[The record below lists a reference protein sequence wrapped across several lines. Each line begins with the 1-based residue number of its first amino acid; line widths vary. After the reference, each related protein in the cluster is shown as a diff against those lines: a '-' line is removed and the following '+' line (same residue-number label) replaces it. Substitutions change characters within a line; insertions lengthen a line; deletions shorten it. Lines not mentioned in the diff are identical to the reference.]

1 LQGKETKKSA
11 EKKDVKKEVK
21 KERKVYD
28 LPGQKHD
35 VPLEV
40 WAVPFLQLA
49 LAQSGGFPGFCWCSA
64 CVLTE
69 ISWSI

>member
-40 WAVPFLQLA
+40 
-49 LAQSGGFPGFCWCSA
+49 
-64 CVLTE
+64 
-69 ISWSI
+69 